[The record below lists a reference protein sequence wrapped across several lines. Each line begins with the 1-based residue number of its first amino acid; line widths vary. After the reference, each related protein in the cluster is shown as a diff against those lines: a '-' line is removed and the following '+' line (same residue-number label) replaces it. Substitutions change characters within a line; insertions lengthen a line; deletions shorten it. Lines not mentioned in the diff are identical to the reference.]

1 MAGLVPEFSYPENR
15 PGICLNAPFVPPQVV
30 FFLLTT
36 ALLVVSSPVSQ
47 KSSSPL
53 PEIVLRDEA
62 DVPAAQQIQQDETI
76 KTKVVGKM
84 EDLEVAEFV
93 FRPLFVYRRRQRP
106 GRFR

>member
-1 MAGLVPEFSYPENR
+1 MAGLVPEILYPENR
-15 PGICLNAPFVPPQVV
+15 PGMCLNAPFV

-53 PEIVLRDEA
+53 PEIVLRDGA
-62 DVPAAQQIQQDETI
+62 DVPAAQKIQQDETI